1 MDMVTR
7 IRQKAMMILVPLAV
21 AGLFFDYKR
30 IPVSILLGG
39 AIGLVNLKA
48 IQWGVNALIRPEDTS
63 GAKGKLVFFSMLRLL
78 GIFVILAVLL
88 KLKLINILAVLTGLT
103 VVFVFIIFEG
113 FKESK
118 NL

>member
-1 MDMVTR
+1 MDMVSR
-7 IRQKAMMILVPLAV
+7 IRKKSLMVLIPLAV
-21 AGLFFDYKR
+21 VGAFVDFKT
-30 IPVSILLGG
+30 IPISVVLGG

-48 IQWGVNALIRPEDTS
+48 IQWGVNAMVRPEDTT

-78 GIFVILAVLL
+78 GIFVLLAVLL
-88 KLKLINILAVLTGLT
+88 KLRLINILAVLVGLT

-113 FKESK
+113 YRETR